1 MASAQESR
9 GRVERAFARA
19 QTFSG
24 WGDFGINVRTL
35 GPDLPWNYD
44 SLARAAVRNAR
55 STLDLSTGGGERFL
69 GIIQGQ
75 PGRYTATEAWP
86 VNVPVAAT
94 RLGPE
99 GVAVVRCASSGG
111 EPLPFRD
118 AAFDLILNRH
128 GGINAAEISRVLQ
141 RGGRFLSQQIDPA
154 DWPELKRFFPRITD
168 SSHNGGAR
176 LRTTFEQLGL
186 RTTFERHD
194 YEVAYGTLEDLV
206 FNLAVTPWTIPGFS
220 LGTDL
225 DALVSLERALT
236 TGEGLVL
243 TRALFLL
250 SAVKPNEL
258 LRPAATG

>member
-44 SLARAAVRNAR
+44 SLARSAVRNAR
-55 STLDLSTGGGERFL
+55 STLDLATGGGERFL

-141 RGGRFLSQQIDPA
+141 RGGRLMVQETTSPTTVTKGYPVPGISD
-154 DWPELKRFFPRITD
+154 
-168 SSHNGGAR
+168 GGQSACR
-176 LRTTFEQLGL
+176 SRQSPYFG
-186 RTTFERHD
+186 
-194 YEVAYGTLEDLV
+194 
-206 FNLAVTPWTIPGFS
+206 
-220 LGTDL
+220 
-225 DALVSLERALT
+225 
-236 TGEGLVL
+236 GLVL
-243 TRALFLL
+243 PSSEAGWPFGYTSAWRKPRPSMTESKTTLSLAAFRLAMNKAVETSPQDPPRA
-250 SAVKPNEL
+250 SQ
-258 LRPAATG
+258 TCS